1 MEPDNIMVRVLKYD
15 GTEYRRWNARLTRRA
30 GSLVVL
36 DAEFETDVSHHLLGE
51 IKRGTRTV
59 EYYWLDR
66 WYNIFRFLS
75 EDGET
80 RLYYCNINTLPSLEN
95 GVLTYIDLDIDLLV
109 QPDSS
114 YRVLDLEE
122 FDDNAIHYGYSDQ
135 VKAEAQAAVSE
146 LISLIENH
154 EFPFLLEYSSLSSV
168 IRIR

>member
-15 GTEYRRWNARLTRRA
+15 GTEYRHWNATLARRE

-66 WYNIFRFLS
+66 WYNVFRFLS

-80 RLYYCNINTLPSLEN
+80 RLYYCNINTLPSLED

-135 VKAEAQAAVSE
+135 VKAEAHGAVIE
-146 LISLIENH
+146 LISLIESH
-154 EFPFLLEYSSLSSV
+154 EFPFLFDYLSAPSGV
-168 IRIR
+168 

>member
-15 GTEYRRWNARLTRRA
+15 GTEYRRWYARLVRRE

-51 IKRGTRTV
+51 IRRGTRTV

-66 WYNIFRFLS
+66 WYNIFRFLR

-95 GVLTYIDLDIDLLV
+95 DVLTYIDLDIDLLV

-122 FDDNAIHYGYSDQ
+122 FDGNAILYGYSDQ
-135 VKAEAQAAVSE
+135 VQAEAHAAVSE
-146 LISLIENH
+146 LISLIERH
-154 EFPFLLEYSSLSSV
+154 EFPFLFEYFSAPSGV
-168 IRIR
+168 